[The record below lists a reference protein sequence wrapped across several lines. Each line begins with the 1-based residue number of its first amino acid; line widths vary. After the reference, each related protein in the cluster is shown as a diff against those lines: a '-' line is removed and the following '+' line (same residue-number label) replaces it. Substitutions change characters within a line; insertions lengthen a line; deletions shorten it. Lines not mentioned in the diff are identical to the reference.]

1 MDINGCF
8 AEDAQTNRTLEN
20 IKVALQERL
29 KTYNIDDINKVNK
42 ILKIHGL
49 SKGDFDFV
57 KNIENFINNK
67 LNDISIDSNSNKNEK
82 TIEGIFNEL
91 TSPVKKAV
99 GYDMLYRMM
108 KRLYGQ
114 DEAKRLSGLMYDFT
128 LAMAD
133 STNIN
138 RFYCYS
144 VDASKLITEGRPFG
158 QLHSKPAKRMDSY
171 ISALCETIH
180 QLSNHAAGAIA
191 VGSFFFDIAHLLL
204 FKEEITLKQ
213 LIEDKKTRKYVENE
227 YQTLTHSLN
236 HLSRSSNESC
246 FTNISVFDRS
256 KIKYLLKEMP
266 HLFNVTLMSK
276 KTAEQVYEAMDVVDE
291 AGAEN
296 SISFEDYLVE
306 YIIRLEDLFLDFFD
320 KGDPTKNGI
329 PYRFPIISINI
340 SKNKK
345 NEILDKEFLND
356 FVQKD
361 VYRYNIFT
369 SEGMKLA
376 SCCRLENNIEML
388 KLGNNVNSFGGVG
401 IGIGCYDEK
410 TEVMTNSGWKFFKDL
425 NKDIDKILTVNKETK
440 KLEYQNYTDYFE
452 KYYEG
457 EMHHYKQNKF
467 KNLDL
472 LITPNHNML
481 VSKDYNSEVWML
493 KQSKDIKSKVSLPRI
508 TSGYDQYN
516 DNFINFNGKNYD
528 LTIFCELIGFFI
540 GDGTLYLDSLEAKKR
555 AYELSFILK
564 RQNKILYLEKLLKDL
579 SIDYKKYFIK
589 TRKTYCFRFY
599 NKEMYLFF
607 RKFYNSD
614 NKKIIMRDFFNKL
627 SLEQNKGLLQ
637 GLLNSDGHVK
647 NNCATFYTSSE
658 ELKNNVEE
666 VILKIGYSFRT
677 SFRQRNIFFKKEN
690 KNIISNSYEIYIQK
704 ENFIHNLNVKK
715 ETIFYKGKIYCVT
728 VPNHTMFVKRN
739 NCVSISGNS
748 HRVVTLNLN
757 RIANLSN
764 TEGIFFSDVAL
775 YVKDIAKILKAHK
788 ELILLEKDKGLQ
800 LFISNGWINM
810 NRMFSTVGIIGAVEM
825 NETLQKKFNTQT
837 DYIEE
842 TLKLIED
849 NTKHLSE
856 EFGLFINIEQIPGET
871 MAAKL
876 VSVDKILLGE
886 ENIPYKLYA
895 NQFIPLWKEASLY
908 ERLAIDGKYNKLLT
922 GGGIVHAQIGE
933 KVTSN
938 QAEQIIKY
946 AIKCG
951 CEHFA
956 LNAIYCKCKQDHTSF
971 GKLELCP
978 ICGEKNLEYY
988 TRVVGFFT
996 PVSDWNSVRRD
1007 WEFDERKF
1015 VDLKEIK

>member
-1 MDINGCF
+1 MVFFILKKIKEKTKEINLDINGCF

-401 IGIGCYDEK
+401 IGIG
-410 TEVMTNSGWKFFKDL
+410 
-425 NKDIDKILTVNKETK
+425 
-440 KLEYQNYTDYFE
+440 
-452 KYYEG
+452 
-457 EMHHYKQNKF
+457 
-467 KNLDL
+467 
-472 LITPNHNML
+472 
-481 VSKDYNSEVWML
+481 
-493 KQSKDIKSKVSLPRI
+493 
-508 TSGYDQYN
+508 
-516 DNFINFNGKNYD
+516 
-528 LTIFCELIGFFI
+528 
-540 GDGTLYLDSLEAKKR
+540 
-555 AYELSFILK
+555 
-564 RQNKILYLEKLLKDL
+564 
-579 SIDYKKYFIK
+579 
-589 TRKTYCFRFY
+589 
-599 NKEMYLFF
+599 
-607 RKFYNSD
+607 
-614 NKKIIMRDFFNKL
+614 
-627 SLEQNKGLLQ
+627 
-637 GLLNSDGHVK
+637 
-647 NNCATFYTSSE
+647 
-658 ELKNNVEE
+658 
-666 VILKIGYSFRT
+666 
-677 SFRQRNIFFKKEN
+677 
-690 KNIISNSYEIYIQK
+690 
-704 ENFIHNLNVKK
+704 
-715 ETIFYKGKIYCVT
+715 
-728 VPNHTMFVKRN
+728 
-739 NCVSISGNS
+739 S